1 MQCSP
6 QEISQKW
13 TQAQVNSVPPILV
26 ESGPVHER
34 VFYKEEGGEGLGML
48 PIPIST
54 PGFDNAPYLT
64 APNWITKDPETGI
77 RNVGT
82 YRGQV
87 KAPWRMGCNAAAP
100 YTHIQQHWFK
110 HKQLGT
116 PLPAAVVIGV
126 TPNISFASVSNVPY
140 GKDEFAVAGGVT
152 GEPIKLVKCK
162 TVDLEVPANAEIVI
176 EGEIPTDELEREG
189 PFGEF
194 HGYMSKEDFMFF
206 MNIKCITCRK
216 DPIYEAFISQFPP
229 SESSKIRGIAKENV
243 LFKLLKV
250 EKGLDVTEVA
260 LHESSGS
267 WGYCV
272 ISIKK
277 KTNEDPQV
285 VFNAILENTPYGK
298 IYIIVDDDIDP
309 RDPDSVNWA
318 LTFRMQPARD
328 TRIEKVQRTGLDHS
342 LVSPLEGSTR
352 DPTSTNKVEASIF
365 LIDATRKWPYPPISL
380 PAKPYMEK
388 ALSLWRELGL
398 PPLSELRKPW
408 FGHTLGY
415 WTEELE
421 KEADLAVKGEH
432 YLSGEK
438 WSRRRKK
445 A

>member
-1 MQCSP
+1 MPYYKDLREYLKTLESEGKLIRISAPINKDTELHPIVRLQFRGLREDERKGFLFENVTDSKGRRYSMPVAVGCVAGSRSIYALGMQCSP

-152 GEPIKLVKCK
+152 G
-162 TVDLEVPANAEIVI
+162 
-176 EGEIPTDELEREG
+176 
-189 PFGEF
+189 
-194 HGYMSKEDFMFF
+194 
-206 MNIKCITCRK
+206 
-216 DPIYEAFISQFPP
+216 
-229 SESSKIRGIAKENV
+229 
-243 LFKLLKV
+243 
-250 EKGLDVTEVA
+250 
-260 LHESSGS
+260 
-267 WGYCV
+267 
-272 ISIKK
+272 
-277 KTNEDPQV
+277 
-285 VFNAILENTPYGK
+285 
-298 IYIIVDDDIDP
+298 
-309 RDPDSVNWA
+309 
-318 LTFRMQPARD
+318 
-328 TRIEKVQRTGLDHS
+328 
-342 LVSPLEGSTR
+342 
-352 DPTSTNKVEASIF
+352 
-365 LIDATRKWPYPPISL
+365 
-380 PAKPYMEK
+380 
-388 ALSLWRELGL
+388 
-398 PPLSELRKPW
+398 
-408 FGHTLGY
+408 
-415 WTEELE
+415 
-421 KEADLAVKGEH
+421 
-432 YLSGEK
+432 
-438 WSRRRKK
+438 
-445 A
+445 